1 MVVGVSVLL
10 FPGSGISWCI
20 FPSFSLKANDICFFR
35 GNLIQLDLH
44 ICFDWVAKKHQL
56 VMILSTYRILLTYIA
71 YKSIRSNF
79 YETLAY
85 NRQKF
90 CCVLFGDA
98 LLLDSSVFCLDL
110 DS

>member
-1 MVVGVSVLL
+1 MYISV
-10 FPGSGISWCI
+10 I
-20 FPSFSLKANDICFFR
+20 FVEGNDICFFR

-56 VMILSTYRILLTYIA
+56 VMILSTYRILLTY
-71 YKSIRSNF
+71 KSIRSNF

-98 LLLDSSVFCLDL
+98 LLLDSSVKIHDL